1 MGKHGTDTVRKTGGV
16 QNVQARKQ
24 DTPGGGYWYPD
35 AGSSP
40 DPVDVLNLL
49 RRYREAERRMR
60 ARTRDSMRMGETD
73 LVALRFLLRAT
84 RTGQMVRQRD
94 LAEALEISKPSVS
107 ALVDRLIRDGYVQR
121 VPHPEDRRSVAI
133 EPTPKTDDEVRS
145 TLGVMHRRMLAAAE
159 SLSEEEL
166 AVVARFLTE
175 LTRSVEGVEE
185 VTEEH

>member
-1 MGKHGTDTVRKTGGV
+1 MDV
-16 QNVQARKQ
+16 QDERHDAKAVTSN
-24 DTPGGGYWYPD
+24 GYWYPGAD
-35 AGSSP
+35 SNP

-49 RRYREAERRMR
+49 RRYRDAERRMR

-84 RTGQMVRQRD
+84 RTGKVVRQRD

-121 VPHPEDRRSVAI
+121 VAHPDDRRSVAI
-133 EPTPKTDDEVRS
+133 EPTQKTDEEVRS

-159 SLSEEEL
+159 SLTTEEL

-175 LTRSVEGVEE
+175 LTRSVEDVADDVDAGGEA
-185 VTEEH
+185 